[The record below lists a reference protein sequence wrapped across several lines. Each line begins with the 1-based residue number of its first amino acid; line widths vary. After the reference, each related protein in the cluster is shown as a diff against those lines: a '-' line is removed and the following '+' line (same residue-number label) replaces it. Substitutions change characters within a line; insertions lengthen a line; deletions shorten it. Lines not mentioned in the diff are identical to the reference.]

1 MNDQFKIMFILL
13 LYLSLSLG
21 CQPSRNDALPHPE
34 KNPLSPVMLRGS
46 WVPDN
51 PHDIDFNQ
59 LPRIKSQHVV
69 VSDVTVAD
77 GVNQHNYLVHHLG
90 KYWLMWSDG
99 PGVEDRVGQ
108 RVAFA
113 TSMDGLSW
121 NDKKFITSYP
131 PNSDPGSK
139 FYNTRSEHGF
149 RYISRGFWQREDE
162 LLALVSHDEANGF
175 FGESLELRA
184 FRLHTDDETWEDI
197 GMVYDNTINNFAPKL
212 LPNGEWMMTRRT
224 HDRDVYMLTGGI
236 RAFNQWESHPVVRMG
251 ESKLM
256 PEEPY
261 WWVLPDGNVLALFRD
276 NAKSGFLFRAFS
288 SDLGRT
294 WTRPVRTD
302 FPDARSKFNGLQL
315 SDGRFILVSNPNP
328 ERRDPLA
335 LSISTDGM
343 VFDKMGY
350 LFGGRRIDYPHVIEH
365 DGFLL
370 IAFSGGK
377 QSVEILKI
385 QLSELGNLEMPSTPL
400 AKSIQH

>member
-1 MNDQFKIMFILL
+1 
-13 LYLSLSLG
+13 
-21 CQPSRNDALPHPE
+21 
-34 KNPLSPVMLRGS
+34 
-46 WVPDN
+46 
-51 PHDIDFNQ
+51 
-59 LPRIKSQHVV
+59 
-69 VSDVTVAD
+69 
-77 GVNQHNYLVHHLG
+77 
-90 KYWLMWSDG
+90 
-99 PGVEDRVGQ
+99 
-108 RVAFA
+108 
-113 TSMDGLSW
+113 
-121 NDKKFITSYP
+121 
-131 PNSDPGSK
+131 
-139 FYNTRSEHGF
+139 
-149 RYISRGFWQREDE
+149 
-162 LLALVSHDEANGF
+162 
-175 FGESLELRA
+175 
-184 FRLHTDDETWEDI
+184 
-197 GMVYDNTINNFAPKL
+197 
-212 LPNGEWMMTRRT
+212 
-224 HDRDVYMLTGGI
+224 
-236 RAFNQWESHPVVRMG
+236 
-251 ESKLM
+251 LM